1 MAALVPDRADWF
13 LEVHGLPRP
22 DWDAINSWVERS
34 VPESNREDAWQQC
47 VRHWLERLRVRLGG
61 DYVNV
66 ESANFQLLS
75 DLGAAERNK
84 VLSLLETTR
93 SRIARVLGDPSVP
106 EAYGK
111 YVVLRF
117 GEADD
122 YYRYIAHFE
131 PDGEYAGSAGMF
143 IGSAG
148 YQHVAF
154 AQSWNAAEERRIVVH
169 ELAHNLVAHLPLPSW
184 LNEALAMA
192 FETDIAG
199 DTPEPL
205 TRELA
210 SRHRE
215 YWTAET
221 IQEFWAGK
229 SFADVEGQELAYSL
243 SRILLNLIY
252 IEIRPSEGE
261 FRRFVS
267 SADWADAGAAAAKE
281 YLDIPL
287 ENLAA
292 DFLGP
297 GDWTPRPESW
307 NREAKD
313 DSPTHPY

>member
-1 MAALVPDRADWF
+1 MPVLVPDRDEWF
-13 LEVHGLPRP
+13 LEEHGFPHP
-22 DWDAINSWVERS
+22 DWEAINSWIDRS
-34 VPESNREDAWQQC
+34 VAKSDLEDASQQSA
-47 VRHWLERLRVRLGG
+47 RHWLERLRVRLGG
-61 DYVNV
+61 DYVHL
-66 ESANFQLLS
+66 ESANFHLLS
-75 DLGAAERNK
+75 DLPPEESNK

-93 SRIARVLGDPSVP
+93 SRIARVLGDPSDP

-111 YVVLRF
+111 YVVIRF

-122 YYRYIAHFE
+122 YYRYIARFE

-143 IGSAG
+143 VGSAG

-154 AQSWNAAEERRIVVH
+154 TQSWNADEERRILVH

-199 DTPEPL
+199 GTPEAV

-210 SRHRE
+210 ARHRD
-215 YWTAET
+215 YWTPDT

-229 SFADVEGQELAYSL
+229 SFGDVDGQELAYSL

-252 IEIRPSEGE
+252 IEIRPPEGE
-261 FRRFVS
+261 SRRFVL
-267 SADWADAGAAAAKE
+267 SATWTDAGAAAARE
-281 YLDIPL
+281 HLDIPL
-287 ENLAA
+287 ENLVAA
-292 DFLGP
+292 FLGP

-307 NREAKD
+307 NQEAKGD
-313 DSPTHPY
+313 FPAHP